1 MVNLYSN
8 LREVMRIVIIEDEAR
23 IARRI
28 ERLTR
33 ELLGSQVQAIAICE
47 SVNDGLSFIQ
57 TNPVDVLLL
66 DLNLNGED
74 GFALLKTVISESFHT
89 IIISAYT
96 EKAITAFSYGV
107 LDFVPKPFDEARLAQ
122 AFLRLTTTQKST
134 QHGTQFLAIKKNGAV
149 ALINIE
155 EVKYI
160 KGAGIYTELHL
171 KNGKREIHDKT
182 LEKLEQ
188 LLPGTFERIHK
199 SYIIPVDQA
208 QEIII
213 HSGSKYY
220 VVLKTGEVL
229 PIGRTRYKN
238 LKNKLFNPPG

>member
-1 MVNLYSN
+1 
-8 LREVMRIVIIEDEAR
+8 MRLVIIEDEAR
-23 IARRI
+23 IARRL

-33 ELLGSQVQAIAICE
+33 ELLNDPLTTITICE
-47 SVNDGLSFIQ
+47 SLAEGLHFIQ
-57 TNPVDVLLL
+57 NNAVDVLLL

-74 GFALLKTVISESFHT
+74 GFQLLKTVVSETFHT
-89 IIISAYT
+89 IIVSAYT
-96 EKAITAFSYGV
+96 EKAITAFAYGV
-107 LDFVPKPFDEARLAQ
+107 LDFVPKPFDENRLAQ
-122 AFLRLTTTQKST
+122 AFLRLTTAGKTAA
-134 QHGTQFLAIKKNGAV
+134 HGIQFLAVKKNGVV

-155 EVKYI
+155 ELRYI

-171 KNGKREIHDKT
+171 KNGKREIHDKS

-199 SYIIPVDQA
+199 SYIVPVFQV

-213 HSGSKYY
+213 HSGSKYFA
-220 VVLKTGEVL
+220 VLKTGEIL

-238 LKNKLFNPPG
+238 LKNKLFNQPG